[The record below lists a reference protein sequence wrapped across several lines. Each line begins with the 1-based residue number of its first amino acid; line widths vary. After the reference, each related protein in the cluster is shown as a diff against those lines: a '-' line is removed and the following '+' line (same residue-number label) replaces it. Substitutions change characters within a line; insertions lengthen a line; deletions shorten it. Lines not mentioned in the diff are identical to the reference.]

1 MQRALCGC
9 AWASI
14 RRVCTDLLVVSQEK
28 VGWPVMAAWAPRHLG
43 GITGVCS
50 LPSGTLVAAVVRRG
64 GAQPAL
70 LGQFWGSIRRVQRVP
85 AVTVRM
91 LKVLERVVRGGWAC
105 SRGSAERCGCR
116 GSPLVVGCLDEYG
129 RGIGRCFVVASGEFM
144 TSAAGLGRQPV
155 ACPCAKVCRPV
166 GARSDEGLV
175 ISSRH

>member
-1 MQRALCGC
+1 M
-9 AWASI
+9 
-14 RRVCTDLLVVSQEK
+14 VSQEK

-91 LKVLERVVRGGWAC
+91 LKVLERVVRGGWGVF
-105 SRGSAERCGCR
+105 SRERR
-116 GSPLVVGCLDEYG
+116 EVWV
-129 RGIGRCFVVASGEFM
+129 SGV
-144 TSAAGLGRQPV
+144 TAGG
-155 ACPCAKVCRPV
+155 
-166 GARSDEGLV
+166 GMFG
-175 ISSRH
+175 